1 MKIYEVLYY
10 DGWGNIPAYY
20 LIDSAKGETPEQ
32 ALKENLASITS
43 KIRKLFDLNGNEI
56 SNSKIHESIYVL
68 KETGLVSVRD
78 LYPQTKQS

>member
-32 ALKENLASITS
+32 ALKENLTSITS
-43 KIRKLFDLNGNEI
+43 RLGSCL
-56 SNSKIHESIYVL
+56 
-68 KETGLVSVRD
+68 T
-78 LYPQTKQS
+78 